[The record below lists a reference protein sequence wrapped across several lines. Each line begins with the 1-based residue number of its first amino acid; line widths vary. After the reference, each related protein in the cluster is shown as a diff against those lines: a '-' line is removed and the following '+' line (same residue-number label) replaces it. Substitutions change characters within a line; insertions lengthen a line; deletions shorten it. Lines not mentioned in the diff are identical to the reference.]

1 MIKLVIEEN
10 NNLRLCIKDSD
21 GLLVSFSDKGDVYF
35 SLRAIMLP
43 HKDSDKLWDLIFK
56 VRKEFFGIDKS
67 SIQ

>member
-1 MIKLVIEEN
+1 VIKLIIEEN

>member
-1 MIKLVIEEN
+1 MIKLIIEEN
-10 NNLRLCIKDSD
+10 NNLRLCIKDSN

-43 HKDSDKLWDLIFK
+43 KKETNNLWSLIIR